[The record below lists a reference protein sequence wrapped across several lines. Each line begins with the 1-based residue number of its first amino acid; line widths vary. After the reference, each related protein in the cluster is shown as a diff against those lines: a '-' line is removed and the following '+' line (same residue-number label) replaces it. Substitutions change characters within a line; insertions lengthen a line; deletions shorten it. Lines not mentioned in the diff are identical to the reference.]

1 MSDETEQLNELQ
13 ELQSSVFSHLTL
25 SRYPE
30 FDTPTSLQAWDAAD
44 EYLMNTVD
52 KALLAKG
59 PVFILND
66 TFGALACELAAFNP
80 VSYGD
85 SYVSEL
91 ATLRNLQQN
100 NLSSD
105 AVTFIDGVS
114 PLSGT
119 PAVVLIKIP
128 KTLALLEYQL
138 HALRKV
144 VSADTQIIAAA
155 KTRDIHTSTIQ
166 LFEKILGP
174 THTSLAWKKA
184 RLIFCQFNQ
193 PDVEPMVEV
202 MTWPLDGTD
211 YVIHNYPNVFSRTA
225 LDIGARFFSEHLP
238 SGLSGTIVD
247 LGSGNGVLGLRAL
260 EQNPEAEVI
269 FRDESYMAVESS
281 RLNVEQNRPDDLAR
295 CFFDADHS
303 LANIDRNSLQAVI
316 CNPPFHQHHSVTD
329 YIAWQMFNDAK
340 RCLAIGG
347 ELRIIGNRHLGYH
360 QKLKRLFG
368 NCEMVASNKK
378 FVILRSV
385 KAPRKRTPRAED
397 QS

>member
-1 MSDETEQLNELQ
+1 MSELQ
-13 ELQSSVFSHLTL
+13 GSVFSHLLL

-66 TFGALACELAAFNP
+66 TFGTLACELAMFNP

-91 ATLRNLQQN
+91 ATLRNLEQN
-100 NLSSD
+100 SLPRD
-105 AVTFIDGVS
+105 AVTFIDA
-114 PLSGT
+114 LSDLRST
-119 PAVVLIKIP
+119 PAVVLIKVP

-144 VSADTQIIAAA
+144 VNADTQIIAAA

-184 RLIFCQFNQ
+184 RLIFCQFSQ
-193 PDVEPMVEV
+193 PDVEPMDEV
-202 MTWPLDGTD
+202 MSWPLDGTD
-211 YVIHNYPNVFSRTA
+211 YIIDNYPNVFSRTA
-225 LDIGARFFSEHLP
+225 LDIGARFFSENLP

-247 LGSGNGVLGLRAL
+247 LGCGNGVLGLRAL
-260 EQNPEAEVI
+260 ELNPSAEVI
-269 FRDESYMAVESS
+269 FRDESYMAVASS
-281 RLNVEQNRPDDLAR
+281 RLNVERNRPGDLER
-295 CFFDADHS
+295 CFFEADHS

-347 ELRIIGNRHLGYH
+347 ELRIVGNRHLGYH

-385 KAPRKRTPRAED
+385 KAPRKRTPRVETETVID
-397 QS
+397 EKNVD